1 MKAAEYY
8 PRIGDRVLE
17 KKLQISGAVLI
28 EGAKW
33 CGKTETALQ
42 AAGSVLFIQ
51 ESPQHK
57 EMAKMMPSLLLEG
70 DTPRLIDEWQDAP
83 EVWDAVRH
91 AVDRRKQT
99 GQFILIGSATPRD
112 EVKSHSGIGRISR
125 MLMRPMSLFESKEST
140 GDVSLRALF
149 EGKQEI
155 GNVSTLNIPQIAR
168 IICRGGW
175 PGAVTHPDAGG
186 ALAIDYTELI
196 VEEDINSVDGVERNP
211 MRVRQVLRS
220 LARNIST
227 LTTAT
232 TILGDVRANDIT
244 ISDHTLESYL
254 NALRRIFVVEDV
266 PAWSPSLRSRTTIR
280 TSHKR
285 QLVDPSIA
293 TAIMRMDASRLLR
306 DLETFG
312 FLFESLCT
320 RDLRIYTQV
329 NDGEIFHYRDKNDLE
344 VDLIISL
351 HDGRWAP
358 VEVKLGEHQIEEAAA
373 NLIKLKN
380 KVDTS
385 RIGEPSFMMVL
396 TGGQYAYRRPD
407 GICVVPLGCLRD

>member
-99 GQFILIGSATPRD
+99 GQFILTGSTTPRD